1 MASLNKLINLVIN
14 RERETSVSIK
24 MNAPRGVAKSDV
36 TIESL
41 EGGGA
46 LVTFLSSI
54 GMGAVYVFYERTK
67 KFVGWQGKVK

>member
-1 MASLNKLINLVIN
+1 MTSLNKLINLVIN
-14 RERETSVSIK
+14 RERETPVSIK
-24 MNAPRGVAKSDV
+24 MNAPRGVAKPDV

-46 LVTFLSSI
+46 LVSFWSSV

-67 KFVGWQGKVK
+67 QFVGWQGKIK